1 MKISLQPNSKVV
13 MEKRYLKKDSC
24 GNIIETPEELFARV
38 AKSIAA
44 ADTIYRYGS
53 RENQVLNTGIK
64 RRESVKIA
72 PRSRSRRTQGIT

>member
-13 MEKRYLKKDSC
+13 MEKRYLKKDRC

-44 ADTIYRYGS
+44 ADTIFDINADVGKTEDKFFKHRNG
-53 RENQVLNTGIK
+53 EKKL
-64 RRESVKIA
+64 
-72 PRSRSRRTQGIT
+72 